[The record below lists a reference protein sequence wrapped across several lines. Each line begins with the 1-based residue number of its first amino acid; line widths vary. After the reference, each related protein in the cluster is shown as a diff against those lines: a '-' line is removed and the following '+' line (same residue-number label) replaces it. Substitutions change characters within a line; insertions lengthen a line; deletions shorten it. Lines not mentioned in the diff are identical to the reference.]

1 VDPEYQKHFKFIGR
15 IVGKAI
21 YEQQLLD
28 CYFVKAFYKIILG
41 MSLTYHDVEDYDN
54 ELYKNL
60 KWCLENSV
68 EGLGFVFSETVEYFG
83 KTEEI
88 EIVPGG
94 KDMDVTD
101 DNKYEYVQKMA
112 LHKLYNS
119 VKKQIDNFL

>member
-1 VDPEYQKHFKFIGR
+1 MEPEYQKHFKFIGR

-41 MSLTYHDVEDYDN
+41 MPLTYHDVEDYDN

-68 EGLGFVFSETVEYFG
+68 RASASSSLRLWNTSER
-83 KTEEI
+83 
-88 EIVPGG
+88 P
-94 KDMDVTD
+94 
-101 DNKYEYVQKMA
+101 
-112 LHKLYNS
+112 
-119 VKKQIDNFL
+119 KKSR

>member
-1 VDPEYQKHFKFIGR
+1 
-15 IVGKAI
+15 VGKAI

-68 EGLGFVFSETVEYFG
+68 EGLGFVFSETREYFG

-94 KDMDVTD
+94 KDVDVTD
-101 DNKYEYVQKMA
+101 DNKYDYVQKMA

-119 VKKQIDNFL
+119 VKKQIDNFLQGFYEIVPK